1 MLGRYNGL
9 PETRTRANACF
20 ALSGAP
26 CVNADLLPKM
36 QPPAWVLQLERCA
49 MLVRRVDHTGVSGAV
64 QRRMQIKGTDKGDRQ
79 MHTTDTQTYTQTL
92 RHTHTQTDRH
102 THTQTDRHT
111 HTQTDTHTHTHSD
124 THTQTHRDTLRHTDT
139 QTHTHRHTDTQT
151 HRHTETHTHT

>member
-1 MLGRYNGL
+1 MDVTLLGRYNGL

-124 THTQTHRDTLRHTDT
+124 THTLRH
-139 QTHTHRHTDTQT
+139 
-151 HRHTETHTHT
+151 THTHTHTHMPRSRTATPCMLA